1 MQDDPMVLCDI
12 DTNGNDHYSL
22 CQGDYKMRR
31 DYDEIDVHGLVAIV
45 ACGIGALTILL
56 LVIWAFCAGGRV
68 YDVWAQGK
76 EGEAELARAES
87 NRQIKTLEAKAAMES
102 AKHLA
107 DAEIIR
113 SRGVAEANRIIG
125 DSLKGN
131 ESYLR
136 YLWIDGL
143 AQGKNQV
150 IYVPTEA
157 NLPILEATRNR

>member
-1 MQDDPMVLCDI
+1 MDDQF
-12 DTNGNDHYSL
+12 TT
-22 CQGDYKMRR
+22 RR
-31 DYDEIDVHGLVAIV
+31 LFDCIV
-45 ACGIGALTILL
+45 AGMFCFVIIVGA
-56 LVIWAFCAGGRV
+56 VWGCFAGGRI

-102 AKHLA
+102 SKHLA

-113 SRGVAEANRIIG
+113 ARGVAEANKIIG

-136 YLWIDGL
+136 YLWIQGL
-143 AQGKNQV
+143 QTNQMQV
-150 IYVPTEA
+150 VYVPTEA
-157 NLPILEATRNR
+157 NLPILEAGRITK